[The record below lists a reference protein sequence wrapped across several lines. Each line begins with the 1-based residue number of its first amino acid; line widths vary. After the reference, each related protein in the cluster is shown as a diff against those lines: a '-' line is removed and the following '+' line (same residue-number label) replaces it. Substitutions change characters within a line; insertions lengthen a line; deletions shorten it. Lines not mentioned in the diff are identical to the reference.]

1 MKQLKDNEKIPYGRQ
16 YIDERDVAAVKN
28 VLKSDFLTQGPQVEF
43 FEKDISKR
51 VSSKYAVAVNSATSA
66 LHIACLAIGLG
77 KGDILWTV
85 PNSFVASANCG
96 LYCGAKVDFVDID
109 SKTWNI
115 SIESLKKKL
124 LQAKKQKKLPKI
136 LIPVHLGGNP
146 SNQQDIFELS
156 KKYGFK
162 IIEDASHSIGASNNG
177 EPVGSCKWSD
187 ITIFSFH
194 PVKIITSGEGGVATT
209 NDKYLFKRLN
219 LFRTHGITKNKS
231 DFVSKD
237 TKEWLY
243 EQHELGFNY
252 RMTDIQAALGRSQ
265 LKKIDIFIKKRN
277 QIASRYYEFLSGLP
291 LKFQKIDKKIIS
303 SFHLF
308 IIRWEEDVKI
318 SHEVFFKKLR
328 NEGIMVNLHYIPIH
342 LQPYYKQLGFKK
354 GMFIESENYAESAI
368 SIPIYPKLSL
378 SEQKFVSKSISKL
391 LKKYG

>member
-194 PVKIITSGEGGVATT
+194 PVKIITSGEG
-209 NDKYLFKRLN
+209 
-219 LFRTHGITKNKS
+219 
-231 DFVSKD
+231 
-237 TKEWLY
+237 E
-243 EQHELGFNY
+243 
-252 RMTDIQAALGRSQ
+252 
-265 LKKIDIFIKKRN
+265 
-277 QIASRYYEFLSGLP
+277 
-291 LKFQKIDKKIIS
+291 
-303 SFHLF
+303 
-308 IIRWEEDVKI
+308 
-318 SHEVFFKKLR
+318 
-328 NEGIMVNLHYIPIH
+328 
-342 LQPYYKQLGFKK
+342 
-354 GMFIESENYAESAI
+354 
-368 SIPIYPKLSL
+368 
-378 SEQKFVSKSISKL
+378 
-391 LKKYG
+391 

>member
-308 IIRWEEDVKI
+308 IIRLEEDVKI

>member
-16 YIDERDVAAVKN
+16 YIDERDIAAVKN
-28 VLKSDFLTQGPQVEF
+28 ILKSDFLTQGPQVEL
-43 FEKDISKR
+43 FEKDISKK

-66 LHIACLAIGLG
+66 LHISCLAVGLG

-124 LQAKKQKKLPKI
+124 LKAKKQKKLPKI

-194 PVKIITSGEGGVATT
+194 PVKIITTGEGGVATT

-231 DFVSKD
+231 DFISKD
-237 TKEWLY
+237 TKEWFY

-308 IIRWEEDVKI
+308 IIRLEEDVII
-318 SHEVFFKKLR
+318 SHEAFFKKLR

-354 GMFIESENYAESAI
+354 GMFAESENYAESAI

-378 SEQKFVSKSISKL
+378 SKQKFVSKSISKL
-391 LKKYG
+391 LKNHG